1 MTATVTINGKQV
13 NVSSKAST
21 ENIEVVKVEITS
33 YKKIRQVEFAPEV
46 PFNEWQSILQQ
57 ICDEAISKPETL
69 ESAKVSMDNGMIKID
84 TQYSSLGLSLLFA

>member
-13 NVSSKAST
+13 NVSSRAST
-21 ENIEVVKVEITS
+21 ESIEVVKVEITFC
-33 YKKIRQVEFAPEV
+33 QVEFAPEV

-84 TQYSSLGLSLLFA
+84 TQYSSQGLSLLFG